1 MADFADEASARTAE
15 QERIALEAHAKKVK
29 ALEPGESGECALCE
43 LEKERL
49 VQRKQGKVCAA
60 CRDKYRLDDPAL
72 AIKAL

>member
-1 MADFADEASARTAE
+1 MADFADEASARTEE
-15 QERIALEAHAKKVK
+15 QERLALEAHARKMKT
-29 ALEPGESGECALCE
+29 LEPGEPGECALCG

-72 AIKAL
+72 AIKGL